1 MGPWVSKKTT
11 QHETCGDVPSGK
23 LLHNYGKSPFS
34 MGNLTISM
42 AIFSSYV
49 KLPEGKL
56 RKMNVAYQTGG
67 CGWMSFSESL
77 AIVLFFLLEC

>member
-1 MGPWVSKKTT
+1 
-11 QHETCGDVPSGK
+11 
-23 LLHNYGKSPFS
+23 